1 MFCVLQD
8 LRAAR
13 RVPPPSLKDTTEV
26 LGKIRR
32 AETRADAAEERCD
45 EMTARVAK
53 ADAALAES
61 EDRVARLEAK
71 LAKSAVERV
80 ERARREGA
88 REYDSYARVPK
99 CPDGGDGDGDEELIG
114 DENAAAEGRTR
125 MTLRAAACFSSSFS
139 SFSSPLKKKGSDPVA
154 AQRAERRALCDA
166 LDATQGRLR
175 ELQLRGTKG
184 EAGALNAFRAG
195 RGKTVDP
202 TDKFRQPTTD
212 KT

>member
-1 MFCVLQD
+1 MFYLLQD
-8 LRAAR
+8 LRVAR

-45 EMTARVAK
+45 EMQARVAK

-71 LAKSAVERV
+71 LAKYAVERV

-99 CPDGGDGDGDEELIG
+99 CPDGGEEAIG
-114 DENAAAEGRTR
+114 DENAASEGRTR
-125 MTLRAAACFSSSFS
+125 MTPRAAAY
-139 SFSSPLKKKGSDPVA
+139 SFSSPLTKKGSDPVA

-195 RGKTVDP
+195 RGKTADP

>member
-1 MFCVLQD
+1 
-8 LRAAR
+8 
-13 RVPPPSLKDTTEV
+13 
-26 LGKIRR
+26 
-32 AETRADAAEERCD
+32 
-45 EMTARVAK
+45 MTARVAK

-71 LAKSAVERV
+71 LAKYAVERV

-99 CPDGGDGDGDEELIG
+99 CPDGGDGGEVAMG
-114 DENAAAEGRTR
+114 DENAASEGRTR
-125 MTLRAAACFSSSFS
+125 TTPRAAAYSSF
-139 SFSSPLKKKGSDPVA
+139 SFSSPLMKKGSDPVA

-195 RGKTVDP
+195 KGKTHDP

>member
-61 EDRVARLEAK
+61 EDRVARLEEK

-99 CPDGGDGDGDEELIG
+99 CPDGGDGGEVAIG
-114 DENAAAEGRTR
+114 DENAASEGRTR
-125 MTLRAAACFSSSFS
+125 MTPRAAAY
-139 SFSSPLKKKGSDPVA
+139 SFSSPLREKGPDPVA

-175 ELQLRGTKG
+175 KLQLRGTKG

-195 RGKTVDP
+195 RGKTADP

>member
-1 MFCVLQD
+1 MQ
-8 LRAAR
+8 
-13 RVPPPSLKDTTEV
+13 
-26 LGKIRR
+26 
-32 AETRADAAEERCD
+32 
-45 EMTARVAK
+45 ARVAK

-99 CPDGGDGDGDEELIG
+99 CPDGGEEAIG
-114 DENAAAEGRTR
+114 DENAASEGRTR
-125 MTLRAAACFSSSFS
+125 MTPRAAACSSSFS
-139 SFSSPLKKKGSDPVA
+139 TKKGSDPVA

>member
-71 LAKSAVERV
+71 LAKYAVERV

-99 CPDGGDGDGDEELIG
+99 CPDGGEEAIG
-114 DENAAAEGRTR
+114 DENAASEGRTR
-125 MTLRAAACFSSSFS
+125 TTPRAAAYSSF
-139 SFSSPLKKKGSDPVA
+139 SFSSPLMKKGSDPVA

-175 ELQLRGTKG
+175 KLQLRGTKG

-195 RGKTVDP
+195 RGKTADP

>member
-71 LAKSAVERV
+71 LAKAAVERV

-99 CPDGGDGDGDEELIG
+99 CPDDGVELIG
-114 DENAAAEGRTR
+114 DENAASEGRTR
-125 MTLRAAACFSSSFS
+125 MTLRAAACFS
-139 SFSSPLKKKGSDPVA
+139 FSSPSMKKGSDPVA
-154 AQRAERRALCDA
+154 AQRAERRALCNA

>member
-1 MFCVLQD
+1 MFCSSQD

-99 CPDGGDGDGDEELIG
+99 CPDDGDGDDGEEAIG
-114 DENAAAEGRTR
+114 DENAASEGRTR
-125 MTLRAAACFSSSFS
+125 MTPRAAACFS
-139 SFSSPLKKKGSDPVA
+139 FSSPSMKKGSDPVA

>member
-71 LAKSAVERV
+71 LAKYAVERV

-99 CPDGGDGDGDEELIG
+99 CPDGGDGGEVAIG
-114 DENAAAEGRTR
+114 DENAASEGRTR
-125 MTLRAAACFSSSFS
+125 MTPRAAAYSSF
-139 SFSSPLKKKGSDPVA
+139 SFSSPLMKKGSDPVA

-184 EAGALNAFRAG
+184 DAGALNAFRAG

>member
-8 LRAAR
+8 IRAAR

-99 CPDGGDGDGDEELIG
+99 CPDDGDGDDGEEAIG
-114 DENAAAEGRTR
+114 DENAASEGRTR
-125 MTLRAAACFSSSFS
+125 MTPRAAACFSSSFS
-139 SFSSPLKKKGSDPVA
+139 SPLMKKGSDPVA

>member
-1 MFCVLQD
+1 MFYLLQD
-8 LRAAR
+8 LRVAR

-45 EMTARVAK
+45 EMQARVAK

-99 CPDGGDGDGDEELIG
+99 CPDGGDGDGGGEAIG
-114 DENAAAEGRTR
+114 DENAASEGRTR
-125 MTLRAAACFSSSFS
+125 MTPRAAAY
-139 SFSSPLKKKGSDPVA
+139 SSPLTKKGSDPVA
-154 AQRAERRALCDA
+154 AQRAERRALCNA

-195 RGKTVDP
+195 RGKTADP

>member
-1 MFCVLQD
+1 MFYLLQD
-8 LRAAR
+8 LRVAR

-45 EMTARVAK
+45 EMQARVAK

-99 CPDGGDGDGDEELIG
+99 CPDGGDGDGGGEAIG
-114 DENAAAEGRTR
+114 DENAASEGRTR
-125 MTLRAAACFSSSFS
+125 MTPRAAACSSSSFS
-139 SFSSPLKKKGSDPVA
+139 SSSPLMKKGSDPVA
-154 AQRAERRALCDA
+154 VQRAERRALCDA

-195 RGKTVDP
+195 RGKAVDP

>member
-1 MFCVLQD
+1 MFCSSQD

-45 EMTARVAK
+45 EMQARVAK

-99 CPDGGDGDGDEELIG
+99 CPDGGEEAIG
-114 DENAAAEGRTR
+114 DENAASEGRTR
-125 MTLRAAACFSSSFS
+125 TTPRAAACSSSFS
-139 SFSSPLKKKGSDPVA
+139 TKKGSDPVA

-195 RGKTVDP
+195 RGKTHDP

>member
-1 MFCVLQD
+1 MFYLLQD
-8 LRAAR
+8 LRVAR

-45 EMTARVAK
+45 EMQARVAK

-99 CPDGGDGDGDEELIG
+99 CPDGGDGDGGGEAIG
-114 DENAAAEGRTR
+114 DENAASEGRTR
-125 MTLRAAACFSSSFS
+125 MTPRAAACSSFS
-139 SFSSPLKKKGSDPVA
+139 SSSPLMKKGSDPVA

>member
-1 MFCVLQD
+1 VFCSSQD

-45 EMTARVAK
+45 EMQARVAK

-71 LAKSAVERV
+71 LAKAAVERV

-99 CPDGGDGDGDEELIG
+99 CPDDGVELIG
-114 DENAAAEGRTR
+114 DENAASEGRTR
-125 MTLRAAACFSSSFS
+125 MTLRAAACFS
-139 SFSSPLKKKGSDPVA
+139 FSSPSMKKGSDPVA
-154 AQRAERRALCDA
+154 AQRAERRALCNA

>member
-1 MFCVLQD
+1 MFYLLQD
-8 LRAAR
+8 LRVAR

-45 EMTARVAK
+45 EMQARVAK

-71 LAKSAVERV
+71 LAKYAVERV

-99 CPDGGDGDGDEELIG
+99 CPDGDDGGVELIG
-114 DENAAAEGRTR
+114 DENAASEGRTR
-125 MTLRAAACFSSSFS
+125 MTPRAAAY
-139 SFSSPLKKKGSDPVA
+139 SFSSPLTKKGSDPVA

-195 RGKTVDP
+195 RGKTADP

>member
-1 MFCVLQD
+1 MFCSSQD

-45 EMTARVAK
+45 EMQARVAK

-99 CPDGGDGDGDEELIG
+99 YPDGGDGDGGVELIG
-114 DENAAAEGRTR
+114 DENAASEGRTR
-125 MTLRAAACFSSSFS
+125 TTPRAAACFSSSFS
-139 SFSSPLKKKGSDPVA
+139 SPLMKKGSDPVA

-195 RGKTVDP
+195 KGKTADP

>member
-1 MFCVLQD
+1 MFYLLQD
-8 LRAAR
+8 LRVAR

-45 EMTARVAK
+45 EMQARVAK

-99 CPDGGDGDGDEELIG
+99 CPDGGEEAIG
-114 DENAAAEGRTR
+114 DENAASEGRTR
-125 MTLRAAACFSSSFS
+125 MTPRAAAY
-139 SFSSPLKKKGSDPVA
+139 SFSSPLTKKGSDPVA

-195 RGKTVDP
+195 RGKTADP

>member
-1 MFCVLQD
+1 MFYLLQD
-8 LRAAR
+8 LRVAR

-45 EMTARVAK
+45 EMQARVAK

-99 CPDGGDGDGDEELIG
+99 CPDGGDGDGGGEAIG
-114 DENAAAEGRTR
+114 DENAASEGRTR
-125 MTLRAAACFSSSFS
+125 MTPRAAACSSSSFS
-139 SFSSPLKKKGSDPVA
+139 SSSPLMKKGSDPVA
-154 AQRAERRALCDA
+154 VQRAERRALCNA
-166 LDATQGRLR
+166 LRDNQQSISFER
-175 ELQLRGTKG
+175 
-184 EAGALNAFRAG
+184 NVSNCFI
-195 RGKTVDP
+195 
-202 TDKFRQPTTD
+202 
-212 KT
+212 

>member
-1 MFCVLQD
+1 MQ
-8 LRAAR
+8 
-13 RVPPPSLKDTTEV
+13 
-26 LGKIRR
+26 
-32 AETRADAAEERCD
+32 
-45 EMTARVAK
+45 ARVAK

-154 AQRAERRALCDA
+154 AQRAERRALCNA

>member
-1 MFCVLQD
+1 MFYLLQD
-8 LRAAR
+8 LRVAR

-45 EMTARVAK
+45 EMQARVAK

-99 CPDGGDGDGDEELIG
+99 CPDGGDGDGGGEAIG
-114 DENAAAEGRTR
+114 DENAASEGRTR
-125 MTLRAAACFSSSFS
+125 MTPRAAACSSSSFS
-139 SFSSPLKKKGSDPVA
+139 SSSPLMKKGSDPVA
-154 AQRAERRALCDA
+154 VQRAERRALCDA

-195 RGKTVDP
+195 RGKTADP

>member
-1 MFCVLQD
+1 VFCVLQD

-45 EMTARVAK
+45 EMQARVAK

-71 LAKSAVERV
+71 LAKAAVERV

-99 CPDGGDGDGDEELIG
+99 CPDDGVELIG
-114 DENAAAEGRTR
+114 DENAASEGRTR
-125 MTLRAAACFSSSFS
+125 MTLRAAACFS
-139 SFSSPLKKKGSDPVA
+139 FSSPSMKKGSDPVA
-154 AQRAERRALCDA
+154 AQRAERRALCNA

>member
-1 MFCVLQD
+1 MFCSSQD

-45 EMTARVAK
+45 EMQARVAK

-99 CPDGGDGDGDEELIG
+99 CPDDGDGDDGEEALG
-114 DENAAAEGRTR
+114 DENAASEGRTR
-125 MTLRAAACFSSSFS
+125 MTPRAAACSSSFS
-139 SFSSPLKKKGSDPVA
+139 TKKGSDPVA

>member
-1 MFCVLQD
+1 
-8 LRAAR
+8 
-13 RVPPPSLKDTTEV
+13 
-26 LGKIRR
+26 
-32 AETRADAAEERCD
+32 
-45 EMTARVAK
+45 MTARVAK

-99 CPDGGDGDGDEELIG
+99 CPDGGEEAIG
-114 DENAAAEGRTR
+114 DENAASEGRTR
-125 MTLRAAACFSSSFS
+125 MTPRAAACSS
-139 SFSSPLKKKGSDPVA
+139 SFSSPLMKMGSDPVA

-195 RGKTVDP
+195 RGKTSDP
-202 TDKFRQPTTD
+202 TDKFRQTTTD

>member
-99 CPDGGDGDGDEELIG
+99 CPDGGEEAIG
-114 DENAAAEGRTR
+114 DENAASEGRTR
-125 MTLRAAACFSSSFS
+125 MTPRAAAY
-139 SFSSPLKKKGSDPVA
+139 SFSSPLREKGPDPVA

-195 RGKTVDP
+195 RGKTADP

>member
-1 MFCVLQD
+1 MFCSSQD

-45 EMTARVAK
+45 EMQARVAK

-71 LAKSAVERV
+71 LAKAAVERV

-99 CPDGGDGDGDEELIG
+99 CPDDGVELIG
-114 DENAAAEGRTR
+114 DENAASEGRTR
-125 MTLRAAACFSSSFS
+125 MTLRAAACFS
-139 SFSSPLKKKGSDPVA
+139 FSSPSMKKGSDPVA
-154 AQRAERRALCDA
+154 AQRAERRALCNA

>member
-45 EMTARVAK
+45 EMQARVAK

-71 LAKSAVERV
+71 LAKAAVERV

-99 CPDGGDGDGDEELIG
+99 CPDDGVELIG
-114 DENAAAEGRTR
+114 DENAASEGRTR
-125 MTLRAAACFSSSFS
+125 MTLRAAACFS
-139 SFSSPLKKKGSDPVA
+139 FSSPSMKKGSDPVA
-154 AQRAERRALCDA
+154 AQRAERRALCNA

>member
-1 MFCVLQD
+1 VFCVLQD

-45 EMTARVAK
+45 EMQARVAK

-71 LAKSAVERV
+71 LAKAAVERV

-99 CPDGGDGDGDEELIG
+99 CPDDGVELIG
-114 DENAAAEGRTR
+114 DENAASEGRTR
-125 MTLRAAACFSSSFS
+125 MTPRAAACFS
-139 SFSSPLKKKGSDPVA
+139 FSSPSMKKGSDPVA
-154 AQRAERRALCDA
+154 AQRAERRALCNA

>member
-1 MFCVLQD
+1 MQ
-8 LRAAR
+8 
-13 RVPPPSLKDTTEV
+13 
-26 LGKIRR
+26 
-32 AETRADAAEERCD
+32 
-45 EMTARVAK
+45 ARVAK

-99 CPDGGDGDGDEELIG
+99 CPDGGDGDGGGEAIG
-114 DENAAAEGRTR
+114 DENAASEGRTR
-125 MTLRAAACFSSSFS
+125 MTPRAAACSSFS
-139 SFSSPLKKKGSDPVA
+139 SSSPLMKKGSDPVA
-154 AQRAERRALCDA
+154 VQRAERRALCDA

>member
-1 MFCVLQD
+1 MFYLLQD
-8 LRAAR
+8 LRVAR

-45 EMTARVAK
+45 EMQARVAK

-99 CPDGGDGDGDEELIG
+99 CPDGGEEAIG
-114 DENAAAEGRTR
+114 DENAASEGRTR
-125 MTLRAAACFSSSFS
+125 MTPRAAAY
-139 SFSSPLKKKGSDPVA
+139 SFSSPLTKKGSDPVA

>member
-1 MFCVLQD
+1 MQ
-8 LRAAR
+8 
-13 RVPPPSLKDTTEV
+13 
-26 LGKIRR
+26 
-32 AETRADAAEERCD
+32 
-45 EMTARVAK
+45 ARVAK

-71 LAKSAVERV
+71 LAKAAVERV

-99 CPDGGDGDGDEELIG
+99 CPDDGVELIG
-114 DENAAAEGRTR
+114 DENAASEGRTR
-125 MTLRAAACFSSSFS
+125 MTLRAAACFS
-139 SFSSPLKKKGSDPVA
+139 FSSPSMKKGSDPVA
-154 AQRAERRALCDA
+154 AQRAERRALCNA

>member
-1 MFCVLQD
+1 MFCSSQD

-45 EMTARVAK
+45 EMQARVAK

-71 LAKSAVERV
+71 LAKAAVERV

-99 CPDGGDGDGDEELIG
+99 CLDDGVELIG
-114 DENAAAEGRTR
+114 DENAASEGRTR
-125 MTLRAAACFSSSFS
+125 MTPRAAACSS
-139 SFSSPLKKKGSDPVA
+139 SFSSPLMKKGSDPVA
-154 AQRAERRALCDA
+154 AQRAERRALCNA

>member
-1 MFCVLQD
+1 MFCSSQD

-45 EMTARVAK
+45 EMQARVAK

-71 LAKSAVERV
+71 LAKAAVERV

-99 CPDGGDGDGDEELIG
+99 CQDDGVELIG
-114 DENAAAEGRTR
+114 DENAASEGRTR
-125 MTLRAAACFSSSFS
+125 MTPRAAACFS
-139 SFSSPLKKKGSDPVA
+139 FSSPSMKKGSDPVA
-154 AQRAERRALCDA
+154 AQRAERRALCNA

>member
-1 MFCVLQD
+1 MQ
-8 LRAAR
+8 
-13 RVPPPSLKDTTEV
+13 
-26 LGKIRR
+26 
-32 AETRADAAEERCD
+32 
-45 EMTARVAK
+45 ARVAK

-99 CPDGGDGDGDEELIG
+99 CPDGGDGDGGGEAIG
-114 DENAAAEGRTR
+114 DENAASEGRTR
-125 MTLRAAACFSSSFS
+125 MTPRAAACFSSSFS
-139 SFSSPLKKKGSDPVA
+139 SPLMKKGSDPVA
-154 AQRAERRALCDA
+154 AQRAERRALCNA

-195 RGKTVDP
+195 RGKTADP

>member
-1 MFCVLQD
+1 MQ
-8 LRAAR
+8 
-13 RVPPPSLKDTTEV
+13 
-26 LGKIRR
+26 
-32 AETRADAAEERCD
+32 
-45 EMTARVAK
+45 ARVAK

-99 CPDGGDGDGDEELIG
+99 CPDGGEEAIG
-114 DENAAAEGRTR
+114 DENAASEGRTR
-125 MTLRAAACFSSSFS
+125 MTPRAAAY
-139 SFSSPLKKKGSDPVA
+139 SFSSPLTKKGSDPVA

-202 TDKFRQPTTD
+202 TGKFRQPTTD

>member
-1 MFCVLQD
+1 MFCSSQD

-45 EMTARVAK
+45 EMQARVAK

-99 CPDGGDGDGDEELIG
+99 CPDGGEELIG
-114 DENAAAEGRTR
+114 DENAASEGRTR
-125 MTLRAAACFSSSFS
+125 MTPRAAACFS
-139 SFSSPLKKKGSDPVA
+139 FSSPSMKKGSDPVA

>member
-1 MFCVLQD
+1 MFCSSQD

-99 CPDGGDGDGDEELIG
+99 CPDDGDGGGEATG
-114 DENAAAEGRTR
+114 DENAASEGRTR
-125 MTLRAAACFSSSFS
+125 MTPRAAACSSSFS
-139 SFSSPLKKKGSDPVA
+139 TKKGSDPVA
-154 AQRAERRALCDA
+154 AQRAERRALCNA

>member
-45 EMTARVAK
+45 EMQARVAK

-99 CPDGGDGDGDEELIG
+99 CPDGGEEAIG
-114 DENAAAEGRTR
+114 DENAASEGRTR
-125 MTLRAAACFSSSFS
+125 MTPRASAYY
-139 SFSSPLKKKGSDPVA
+139 FSSPLKKKGSDPVA

>member
-1 MFCVLQD
+1 MFCSSQD

-45 EMTARVAK
+45 EMQARVAK

-99 CPDGGDGDGDEELIG
+99 CPDDGDGGGEATG
-114 DENAAAEGRTR
+114 DENAASEGRTR
-125 MTLRAAACFSSSFS
+125 MTPRAAACFS
-139 SFSSPLKKKGSDPVA
+139 FSSPSMKKGSDPVA
-154 AQRAERRALCDA
+154 AQRAERRALCNA